1 MLEITTEISLFINS
15 PVMNT
20 DLMFSCLKLL
30 QPWIPAVIGLRIDKG
45 YQRGALNLA
54 RLFKTMIDV
63 IIYYRYSKMVYFSLF
78 NDVYLILIDHDL
90 REL

>member
-1 MLEITTEISLFINS
+1 MVGNEC
-15 PVMNT
+15 P
-20 DLMFSCLKLL
+20 
-30 QPWIPAVIGLRIDKG
+30 LRIDKG

-63 IIYYRYSKMVYFSLF
+63 IIYYRYSKRVYFSLF